1 MTGRAR
7 RVVLSHACA
16 AVGMSLPWPV
26 LLLSVE
32 ETTDSAAL
40 LGVAAAARLLPYV
53 ALSWLSG
60 RLADRR
66 ERARIVRLSLW
77 ARLALLIGCALAL
90 NAGQVGFAVVCA
102 TGAVVAATPAYPA
115 LAAGMPRL
123 AQDDVD
129 RATRLLVTVEVSSF
143 VVGPALGGLAVGHAS
158 PGLSSAVG
166 AVLVGLGIALFATT
180 AMPAPGS
187 GAGGAEREQSADGGA
202 SADRAATEAGVLA
215 LLRASREPRQA
226 LAIVV
231 ALNAALAA
239 LGLLLLDLALRVWG
253 SGAQGFGH
261 ATAALG
267 GGAVLAPVLARWGD
281 RWGLRPLLV
290 AAGVMVAIVAILP
303 LGERRLW
310 EFGMPG
316 TLALLALVGAG
327 AVALEARAT
336 TVVQNAV
343 PDAARASVLGLADT
357 AMIGGAMIAAIVTP
371 TLADTMGPVVLSVLV
386 GTGLVAVACRVSP
399 STCRA
404 SQPRHLARES

>member
-143 VVGPALGGLAVGHAS
+143 VVGPALGGLAVGHGS
-158 PGLSSAVG
+158 PGLSSVVG
-166 AVLVGLGIALFATT
+166 ATLLALAIGLFARTP
-180 AMPAPGS
+180 MPAPEPEGQRDD
-187 GAGGAEREQSADGGA
+187 GAGSVRDA
-202 SADRAATEAGVLA
+202 SVLA
-215 LLRASREPRQA
+215 ILRASREPRQA

-239 LGLLLLDLALRVWG
+239 VGLLLLDLALRIWG

-267 GGAVLAPVLARWGD
+267 GGALLAPVLARWGD

-290 AAGVMVAIVAILP
+290 AAGLMVAIVAILP

-386 GTGLVAVACRVSP
+386 GTGLVAVGCRVSP

>member
-1 MTGRAR
+1 MTSRAH

-26 LLLSVE
+26 LLVTVE
-32 ETTDSAAL
+32 ATTDSATL

-77 ARLALLIGCALAL
+77 ARLLLLLGCAIALDAGHVALA
-90 NAGQVGFAVVCA
+90 VGCA

-123 AQDDVD
+123 AGAQVD

-143 VVGPALGGLAVGHAS
+143 VVGPALGGLAVGHGS
-158 PGLSSAVG
+158 TGWSSLAG
-166 AVLVGLGIALFATT
+166 AVLLALAIGLFGRTP
-180 AMPAPGS
+180 MPAPDAAPDPEGPRD
-187 GAGGAEREQSADGGA
+187 ALADVSVVA
-202 SADRAATEAGVLA
+202 V
-215 LLRASREPRQA
+215 LRARREPRQA
-226 LAIVV
+226 LAVVV
-231 ALNAALAA
+231 ALNAVLAA
-239 LGLLLLDLALRVWG
+239 VGLMLLDLALRVWG

-267 GGAVLAPVLARWGD
+267 AGALLAPVLARWAD

-290 AAGVMVAIVAILP
+290 AVGVMVAIVAVLP
-303 LGERRLW
+303 LGERGLGD
-310 EFGMPG
+310 FGMPG
-316 TLALLALVGAG
+316 TLAVLALVGAG

-336 TVVQNAV
+336 TVMQNAV

-357 AMIGGAMIAAIVTP
+357 AMIGGAMVAAMVTP
-371 TLADTMGPVVLSVLV
+371 TLAERLGPVSLTMAV
-386 GTGLVAVACRVSP
+386 GAGLAVVGCRVSP

-404 SQPRHLARES
+404 SQPRRLDPESSGARQS